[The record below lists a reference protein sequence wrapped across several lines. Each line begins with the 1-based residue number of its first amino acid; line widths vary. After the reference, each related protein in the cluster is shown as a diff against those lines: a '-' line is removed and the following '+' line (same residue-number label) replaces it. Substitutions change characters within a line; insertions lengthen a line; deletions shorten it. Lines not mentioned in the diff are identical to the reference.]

1 MNTDRLSNTLLDKN
15 INRKIE
21 AFRLLYELKTFSK
34 VAQTMNC
41 SLSTISNLI
50 SDLEYYCGTK
60 LLERHGKNG
69 IFITQAGENLYQ
81 KTNSWDKNLK
91 NVFQPKHQSTFASNN
106 FISVFLHPLFANY
119 YFMNFS
125 HLRNTSKNT
134 LLANINFN
142 VTVGDKIQVNNCL
155 KNGVDVVVFPF
166 EWGDVGQYQDEY
178 NIYSI
183 KPYDLYL
190 YMNKCNKYATLDSQS
205 FTWDIL
211 ADANIMPSNREVMFK
226 TASELIHQGSY
237 FLSTDAFDLYFLYQ
251 GIVRNMWAVAIGGE
265 FEKIFDCS
273 NFVKKSHQR
282 APKIQ
287 FATYWMILT
296 KKDDNRKEIL
306 LETTNIFKKL
316 FDIAK

>member
-1 MNTDRLSNTLLDKN
+1 M
-15 INRKIE
+15 
-21 AFRLLYELKTFSK
+21 
-34 VAQTMNC
+34 
-41 SLSTISNLI
+41 
-50 SDLEYYCGTK
+50 
-60 LLERHGKNG
+60 
-69 IFITQAGENLYQ
+69 
-81 KTNSWDKNLK
+81 K

-226 TASELIHQGSY
+226 TASELIHQGGY

-251 GIVRNMWAVAIGGE
+251 GIVKNMWTVAIGGE

-273 NFVKKSHQR
+273 NFIKKSHQR

-287 FATYWMILT
+287 FATYWMVLT